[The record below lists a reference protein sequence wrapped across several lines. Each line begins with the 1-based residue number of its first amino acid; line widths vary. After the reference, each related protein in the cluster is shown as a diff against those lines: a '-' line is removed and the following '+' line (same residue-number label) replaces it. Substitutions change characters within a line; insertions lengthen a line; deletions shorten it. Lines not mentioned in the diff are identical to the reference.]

1 MLSTEIAITG
11 LGVVSSLGKSSAT
24 IARKLLSGD
33 SGIRKFAF
41 YPGSPEFAVARI
53 ASTVKTITAD
63 RWPISRATALALA
76 ATQAVFP
83 YSGVPLPPEPRLGV
97 IHATAYGNLQSLI
110 TYQSD
115 LRRFGM
121 NRASPMQFPNT
132 ILHAAASFLSVGIGA
147 TAFNITLS
155 SEGLSGADAL
165 ETAKQLMA
173 AGAADRVLVVTSED
187 ISTELI
193 PLLESSDELDWKMPD
208 PFGEKRSGYSPGEGA
223 VAMLMEPVNKARK
236 SGKRIYGILRGG
248 SGVSHAPRSI
258 ASCEKAMRAG
268 LTDANLSPSD
278 IGCVFASANG
288 SRSDGEEANAIAAV
302 FGKQTP
308 VTTVKGA
315 LGECGASGSL
325 LSIAAAIYCA
335 EKGYYPATAG
345 RSKYDR
351 TLEPI
356 NLLRHKAKVANPVI
370 VVNSFSKSAAC
381 SQVWHLSVS
390 RGRA

>member
-11 LGVVSSLGKSSAT
+11 LGVVSSLGKSSGT

-53 ASTVKTITAD
+53 VSTVKTITAD

-121 NRASPMQFPNT
+121 DRASPMQFPNT

-165 ETAKQLMA
+165 EMAGQLMA

-223 VAMLMEPVNKARK
+223 VAMVMEPVAKARK
-236 SGKRIYGILRGG
+236 SGKRIYGVLRGG
-248 SGVSHAPRSI
+248 SGVSHAAHSI

-268 LTDANLSPSD
+268 LTDASLSPSD

-381 SQVWHLSVS
+381 SQVWHLSVN

>member
-1 MLSTEIAITG
+1 
-11 LGVVSSLGKSSAT
+11 
-24 IARKLLSGD
+24 
-33 SGIRKFAF
+33 
-41 YPGSPEFAVARI
+41 
-53 ASTVKTITAD
+53 
-63 RWPISRATALALA
+63 
-76 ATQAVFP
+76 
-83 YSGVPLPPEPRLGV
+83 
-97 IHATAYGNLQSLI
+97 
-110 TYQSD
+110 
-115 LRRFGM
+115 
-121 NRASPMQFPNT
+121 MQFPNT

-165 ETAKQLMA
+165 ETATQLMA

-236 SGKRIYGILRGG
+236 SGKRIYGVLRGG
-248 SGVSHAPRSI
+248 SGVSHAPHSI
-258 ASCEKAMRAG
+258 ASCERAMRAG
-268 LTDANLSPSD
+268 LTNASLSPSD

-302 FGKQTP
+302 FGKQIP

-325 LSIAAAIYCA
+325 LSIAAAIHCA

-356 NLLRHKAKVANPVI
+356 NLLRHKTKVANPVI

-381 SQVWHLSVS
+381 CQVWQLSVS

>member
-1 MLSTEIAITG
+1 MLGTEIAITG
-11 LGVVSSLGKSSAT
+11 LGVVSSLGKSPAA

-33 SGIRKFAF
+33 SGVSKFAF
-41 YPGSPEFAVARI
+41 QPGSPEFAVARVG
-53 ASTVKTITAD
+53 STVKTVTAN
-63 RWPISRATALALA
+63 RWPISRATALALS
-76 ATQAVFP
+76 ATHAVFP
-83 YSGVPLPPEPRLGV
+83 YNGVPLPPEPRLGL

-132 ILHAAASFLSVGIGA
+132 ILHAAASFLSVGLGA
-147 TAFNITLS
+147 AAFNITLS

-165 ETAKQLMA
+165 ETATQLMIS
-173 AGAADRVLVVTSED
+173 GAADRVLVVTSED
-187 ISTELI
+187 ISIELI

-208 PFGEKRSGYSPGEGA
+208 PFGEKRAGYVPGEGA
-223 VAMLMEPVNKARK
+223 VAMLMEPAEAARK
-236 SGKRIYGILRGG
+236 SGKQVYGILRGG
-248 SGVSHAPRSI
+248 SGSSYALHGT

-268 LTDANLSPSD
+268 LANAGASPAD
-278 IGCVFASANG
+278 IGCVIASANG

-302 FGKQTP
+302 FGKQIP

-315 LGECGASGSL
+315 FGECGASGSL

-335 EKGYYPATAG
+335 EKGYYPPTAG

-356 NLLRHKAKVANPVI
+356 NLLRRKAKAANPLI
-370 VVNSFSKSAAC
+370 MVNSFSKNAAC
-381 SQVWHLSVS
+381 SQVWDLSTS
-390 RGRA
+390 KGRA

>member
-33 SGIRKFAF
+33 SGIKKFAF

>member
-1 MLSTEIAITG
+1 MLGPEIAITG
-11 LGVVSSLGKSSAT
+11 LGVVAALGKTSGT

-33 SGIRKFAF
+33 SGIRKFSF
-41 YPGSPEFAVARI
+41 SPGSPEFAIARI

-63 RWPISRATALALA
+63 RWPISRATALALG

-83 YSGVPLPPEPRLGV
+83 NNGVPLPAEPRLGV
-97 IHATAYGNLQSLI
+97 IHATAYGNLQSLVS
-110 TYQSD
+110 YQSD

-147 TAFNITLS
+147 GAFNITLS

-165 ETAKQLMA
+165 ETASQLIA

-208 PFGEKRSGYSPGEGA
+208 PFGEKRAGYTPGEGA
-223 VAMLMEPVNKARK
+223 VAMLVEPQKRARK

-248 SGVSHAPRSI
+248 SGVSHAPHSV
-258 ASCEKAMRAG
+258 ASCEKSMRAG
-268 LTDANLSPSD
+268 LADAGLSPAD
-278 IGCVFASANG
+278 IGCVVASANG
-288 SRSDGEEANAIAAV
+288 SRADGEEANAIAAV
-302 FGKQTP
+302 FGRHVP

-315 LGECGASGSL
+315 FGECGASGSL

-335 EKGYYPATAG
+335 EKGYYPPTAG

-351 TLEPI
+351 TLQPI
-356 NLLRHKAKVANPVI
+356 NLLRHKAKVVNPVI
-370 VVNSFSKSAAC
+370 MVNCFSKSAAC
-381 SQVWHLSVS
+381 SQVWHLSTS
-390 RGRA
+390 KGHA